1 MTGLRTA
8 LVVEARKAVSSSTLR
23 ATGLLLA
30 LGVPAIVAA
39 ILAAAR
45 GGGTPEARAQL
56 LAKLGPEIAEA
67 DWNALVQASTQVT
80 AAASVFAFGMGAAWI
95 VGREFADGTAPA
107 LFGLPVSRSAIA
119 AGKIVVYLCWAVL
132 VSLVLVVALALAG
145 TAIGLGAPDASVAM
159 GLGRLVVLCV
169 LSALIA
175 IAATVASTLGR
186 GVLPGVAVAAV
197 TIVVAQISVFTGGSV
212 WVPLVAPALWAM
224 HPAAVPFGAL
234 ALVVAFGALCAAL
247 TVVAWHRLQ
256 LAR

>member
-1 MTGLRTA
+1 MRD
-8 LVVEARKAVSSSTLR
+8 
-23 ATGLLLA
+23 
-30 LGVPAIVAA
+30 VAA
-39 ILAAAR
+39 
-45 GGGTPEARAQL
+45 
-56 LAKLGPEIAEA
+56 
-67 DWNALVQASTQVT
+67 
-80 AAASVFAFGMGAAWI
+80 
-95 VGREFADGTAPA
+95 
-107 LFGLPVSRSAIA
+107 
-119 AGKIVVYLCWAVL
+119 
-132 VSLVLVVALALAG
+132 
-145 TAIGLGAPDASVAM
+145 

-224 HPAAVPFGAL
+224 HPASVPVGAL

-247 TVVAWHRLQ
+247 TVIAWHRLQ